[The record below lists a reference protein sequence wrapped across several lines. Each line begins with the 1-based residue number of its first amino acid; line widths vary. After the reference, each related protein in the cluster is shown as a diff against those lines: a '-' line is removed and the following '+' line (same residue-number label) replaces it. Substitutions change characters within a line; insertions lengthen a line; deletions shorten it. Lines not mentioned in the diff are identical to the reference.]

1 MPQAMRDKNSR
12 FFSHGFLVLVTAG
25 VLGRLAFVAVSGNAL
40 QTPWSGGSDT
50 GAYVLLA
57 QNLIGGKGYTYAGQP
72 TAFRPPGYPLL
83 LAAFMEFFG
92 KHYIVAM
99 RGFQFLE
106 GLAVV
111 LLCAAMAGRI
121 FGKTAKKAGLLLG
134 LFIPTLVE
142 LTGEIL
148 TEITAALLTGVFL
161 YFLVRYREKRQW
173 QFLMGMSIA
182 VGLGSL
188 VRPNLVFLE
197 LIALLAAC
205 LQKHG
210 SSRLRDAAVVILAPC
225 ILVSPW
231 IIRNLEVFHAR
242 VLFSTQGGPAAA
254 TGIIEPQGRSQ
265 FGDAERIKDALGWVL
280 PQVLETNDPSR
291 LLLPSEPEIDR
302 RSWQVA
308 YRLWRESG
316 WGLIPV
322 SLKKVSYFWLSTD
335 QIFWT
340 KSLPTVQRALR
351 AMGVFAYWI
360 IFALAIIGWFV
371 LRREKQVLAL
381 MFLLYVLIITVLHL
395 PFNMSTRYRI
405 PLMDPLLVV
414 LGAGTMA
421 ILVDR
426 RSGRTRDTVGV
437 GRNVSGANNGRP

>member
-1 MPQAMRDKNSR
+1 MKGERSR
-12 FFSHGFLVLVTAG
+12 LFSYGFLILVMAG
-25 VLGRLAFVAVSGNAL
+25 VLGRLAFIAIPGNAL

-57 QNLIGGKGYTYAGQP
+57 QNLLGGKGYAYAGQP

-83 LAAFMEFFG
+83 LAAFMELFG

-106 GLAVV
+106 GLAIV

-121 FGKTAKKAGLLLG
+121 FGKTAKKAALLLG

-142 LTGEIL
+142 LTDEIL
-148 TEITAALLTGVFL
+148 TETTAALFTGIFL
-161 YFLVRYREKRQW
+161 YFLVRYREKQHW
-173 QFLMGMSIA
+173 HFLMGMSIA

-188 VRPNLVFLE
+188 VRPNLIFLE
-197 LIALLAAC
+197 LIALLVVC
-205 LQKHG
+205 LQKNG
-210 SSRLRDAAVVILAPC
+210 RSRLRDAAVVILAPC
-225 ILVSPW
+225 ILMSPW
-231 IIRNLEVFHAR
+231 IIRNLEVFHGR
-242 VLFSTQGGPAAA
+242 VLFSTEGGPAAA

-265 FGDAERIKDALGWVL
+265 FGDAEKIKDALGWVL
-280 PQVLETNDPSR
+280 PQGLETNDPSR

-316 WGLIPV
+316 WDLFPIG
-322 SLKKVSYFWLSTD
+322 LKKVSYFWLSTD

-340 KSLPTVQRALR
+340 RSFPSFQRTLR

-360 IFALAIIGWFV
+360 ILALGIIGWFC
-371 LRREKQVLAL
+371 LRRGKPALAQA
-381 MFLLYVLIITVLHL
+381 FLLYILLVTVLHL

-405 PLMDPLLVV
+405 PLMEPLLVV
-414 LGAGTMA
+414 IGAGTAAM
-421 ILVDR
+421 LVDR
-426 RSGRTRDTVGV
+426 KSRERSRARLEPLFQKPA
-437 GRNVSGANNGRP
+437 S

>member
-1 MPQAMRDKNSR
+1 MKDEKSR
-12 FFSHGFLVLVTAG
+12 VFSHGFPILVMAG
-25 VLGRLAFVAVSGNAL
+25 VLGRLGFIAIPGNAL

-50 GAYVLLA
+50 AAYVLLA

-99 RGFQFLE
+99 RGFQYLE
-106 GLAVV
+106 GLAAV
-111 LLCAAMAGRI
+111 LLCASMAGRI
-121 FGKTAKKAGLLLG
+121 FGKTAKKPALVLG

-142 LTGEIL
+142 ITGEIL
-148 TEITAALLTGVFL
+148 TEVTAALLTSVFL
-161 YFLVRYREKRQW
+161 YFLVRYREKKQPH
-173 QFLMGMSIA
+173 FLMGMSIA
-182 VGLGSL
+182 IGLGTL
-188 VRPNLVFLE
+188 VRPNLAFLE
-197 LIALLAAC
+197 LIALLVVC
-205 LQKHG
+205 LHKNG
-210 SSRLRDAAVVILAPC
+210 GSRLRDAALVIIAPC
-225 ILVSPW
+225 ILMSPW
-231 IIRNLEVFHAR
+231 IIRNIEVFHGR

-265 FGDAERIKDALGWVL
+265 VGDADRIKDALGWVL

-308 YRLWRESG
+308 YHLWRESN
-316 WGLIPV
+316 WDLIPIGV
-322 SLKKVSYFWLSTD
+322 KKVAYFWLSTD

-340 KSLPTVQRALR
+340 RSFSGFQRTLR
-351 AMGVFAYWI
+351 AMGVFAYWVI
-360 IFALAIIGWFV
+360 LALAIIGWFC
-371 LRREKQVLAL
+371 LHREKPTLAQA
-381 MFLLYVLIITVLHL
+381 FLLYILLVTVLHL

-414 LGAGTMA
+414 LGAGTLTLA
-421 ILVDR
+421 DR
-426 RSGRTRDTVGV
+426 RSRGRRRTGLETLEEPLS
-437 GRNVSGANNGRP
+437 NT

>member
-1 MPQAMRDKNSR
+1 MKGEKSR
-12 FFSHGFLVLVTAG
+12 LFSHGFLVLVIAG
-25 VLGRLAFVAVSGNAL
+25 VLGRLVFVAIPGNAL
-40 QTPWSGGSDT
+40 QSPWSGGSDT

-57 QNLIGGKGYTYAGQP
+57 QNLLGGKGYTYAGQP

-83 LAAFMEFFG
+83 LAAFTEFFG
-92 KHYIVAM
+92 KHYVVAM

-106 GLAVV
+106 GLAIV

-121 FGKTAKKAGLLLG
+121 FGETAKKAALLLG

-148 TEITAALLTGVFL
+148 TETTAALLTCIFL
-161 YFLVRYREKRQW
+161 FFLVRYREKQQG

-182 VGLGSL
+182 IGLGSL
-188 VRPNLVFLE
+188 VRPNLIFLE
-197 LIALLAAC
+197 LIALLVVC
-205 LQKHG
+205 WQKNG
-210 SSRLRDAAVVILAPC
+210 GSRLRGAAIVILAPS
-225 ILVSPW
+225 ILMSPW
-231 IIRNLEVFHAR
+231 IIRNLEVFHGG

-308 YRLWRESG
+308 YHLWRESG
-316 WGLIPV
+316 WGLIPIG
-322 SLKKVSYFWLSTD
+322 LKKVSYFWLSTD

-340 KSLPTVQRALR
+340 RSFPSVQRTLR

-360 IFALAIIGWFV
+360 ILALAIIGWFS
-371 LRREKQVLAL
+371 LRRERRALAQA
-381 MFLLYVLIITVLHL
+381 FLLYVLLVTVLHL

-421 ILVDR
+421 TLADR
-426 RSGRTRDTVGV
+426 RSQERPRTQLETLFQTPA
-437 GRNVSGANNGRP
+437 S

>member
-1 MPQAMRDKNSR
+1 MKGERSR
-12 FFSHGFLVLVTAG
+12 LFSYGFLILVMAG
-25 VLGRLAFVAVSGNAL
+25 VLGRLAFIAIPGNAL

-57 QNLIGGKGYTYAGQP
+57 QNLLGGKGYAYAGQP

-83 LAAFMEFFG
+83 LAAFMELFG

-106 GLAVV
+106 GLAIV

-121 FGKTAKKAGLLLG
+121 FGKTAKKAALLLG

-142 LTGEIL
+142 LTDEIL
-148 TEITAALLTGVFL
+148 TETTAALFTGIFL
-161 YFLVRYREKRQW
+161 YFLVRYREKQHW
-173 QFLMGMSIA
+173 HFLMGMSIA

-188 VRPNLVFLE
+188 VRPNLIFLE
-197 LIALLAAC
+197 LIALLVVC
-205 LQKHG
+205 LQKNG
-210 SSRLRDAAVVILAPC
+210 RSRLRDAAVVILAPC
-225 ILVSPW
+225 ILMSPW
-231 IIRNLEVFHAR
+231 IIRNLEVFHGR
-242 VLFSTQGGPAAA
+242 VLFSTEGGPAAA

-265 FGDAERIKDALGWVL
+265 FGDAEKIKDALGWVL
-280 PQVLETNDPSR
+280 PQGLETNDPSR

-316 WGLIPV
+316 WDLFPIG
-322 SLKKVSYFWLSTD
+322 LKKVSYFWLSTD

-340 KSLPTVQRALR
+340 RSFPSFQRTLR

-360 IFALAIIGWFV
+360 ILALGIIGWFC
-371 LRREKQVLAL
+371 LRRGKPALAQA
-381 MFLLYVLIITVLHL
+381 FLLYILLVTVLHL

-405 PLMDPLLVV
+405 PLMEPLLVV
-414 LGAGTMA
+414 LGAGTAAM
-421 ILVDR
+421 LVDR
-426 RSGRTRDTVGV
+426 KSRERSRARLEPLFQKPA
-437 GRNVSGANNGRP
+437 S